1 MGIDLQ
7 MVNERGEVLERIYD
21 PHHTVMKILS
31 AAPDFD
37 ESICLRFID
46 RYGDTVFNQSQIAIL
61 REELLSVPDS
71 SLESRARAHKQEM
84 LELAKK
90 AEAKVHTYLK
100 FYGD

>member
-21 PHHTVMKILS
+21 PQQTVMKILS

-37 ESICLRFID
+37 ASICLRFID
-46 RYGDTVFNQSQIAIL
+46 PYGDTIFNRAQIAVL
-61 REELLSVPDS
+61 HQELLSVPDS
-71 SLESRARAHKQEM
+71 SLEATAREHKQEM

-90 AEAKVHTYLK
+90 AEGKVHTYLK